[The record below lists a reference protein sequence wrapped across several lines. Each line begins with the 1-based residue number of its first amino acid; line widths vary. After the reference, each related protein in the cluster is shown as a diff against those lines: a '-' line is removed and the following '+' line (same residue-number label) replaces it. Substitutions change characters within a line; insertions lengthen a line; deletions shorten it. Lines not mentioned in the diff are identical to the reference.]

1 MDWSCTLRLLLGVI
15 LAASLGFAEKQE
27 EESKALV
34 DRAKQLSDLR
44 AEGAPAFRLKTSFK
58 VFKKGSSGT
67 EGTYTETWISRRQW
81 RRETVLGDFREI
93 VVANGNKRWL
103 LKSTSAEPKGTEEAG
118 FQMAS
123 LRFAPE
129 YWRPEKIE
137 DRELGSLA
145 ARCIETKP
153 DSTGGK
159 SLVCFDKGT
168 GTVAAEVLPVQVRDR
183 IVDHTCEYRDYGK
196 FGERLFPR
204 VARCFE
210 GPRPTFEETL
220 LELSAEPSLDPAL
233 FARLE
238 GGTEFVNCQGVSKP
252 PTPLYMPSAVPPRI
266 ENPKN
271 PVVLRLIVEADGT
284 TDNLRVVGSVDKGFD
299 DAAMEAVRHYRFK
312 PATCDGEP
320 VATQIDVDIKFQ
332 IISGSH
338 LLRGPTR

>member
-27 EESKALV
+27 EEGKALV
-34 DRAKQLSDLR
+34 DRAKQLSDIR

-58 VFKKGSSGT
+58 VFKEDSTVT
-67 EGTYTETWISRRQW
+67 EGTYTETWVSRREW

-168 GTVAAEVLPVQVRDR
+168 GTVAAEVLPLQVRDR

-196 FGERLFPR
+196 FGKKVFPR
-204 VARCFE
+204 LARCFE

-238 GGTEFVNCQGVSKP
+238 GGTESVVCQGVSKP
-252 PTPLYMPSAVPPRI
+252 PTLLYSPHPELPQLV
-266 ENPKN
+266 NPKN
-271 PVVLRLIVEADGT
+271 PVVLRLIVGTDGKPH
-284 TDNLRVVGSVDKGFD
+284 DLRVVGSVDKAFD
-299 DAAMEAVRHYRFK
+299 NAAMEAVRHYRFK

-320 VATQIDVDIKFQ
+320 IATRIDVNMKFQ
-332 IISGSH
+332 IIGA
-338 LLRGPTR
+338 PP